1 METDYQQKIK
11 FYQQRNFGDRINV
24 TFDFLRE
31 NFKPLFKILILFEGP
46 IILIYG
52 VLAVLQQQS
61 VLEMASD
68 IDELQN
74 PFAMMGSMGPLYSVT
89 MALSVIIMASFPAII
104 FRYVHLYQTK
114 SPDDIT
120 FKDISPTLFKD
131 GGMLFAVIILFLMA
145 FMFGFLFFIFPGIY
159 LFVGLSLAIP
169 VLFFEDKN
177 AFESLSRSLSLIRDN
192 WWSTFGYFFIIYIIY
207 TAISTLFMA
216 PQIGVYVQHMLS
228 SFDKESVFEP
238 MSTSKLVMTMAMT
251 AIGTMGA
258 YLAYSIV
265 SVASCFQYFN
275 LREKKESFGLMQEID
290 NQEE

>member
-1 METDYQQKIK
+1 METDYQPKIN

-46 IILIYG
+46 ITLIYG
-52 VLAVLQQQS
+52 VLGVLQQQS
-61 VLEMASD
+61 VLEMASN

-104 FRYVHLYQTK
+104 FRYIHLYQTK

-131 GGMLFAVIILFLMA
+131 SGMLFAVIILFMMA
-145 FMFGFLFFIFPGIY
+145 FMFGFLFFILPGIY

-192 WWSTFGYFFIIYIIY
+192 WWNTFGYFFIIYIIY

-216 PQIGVYVQHMLS
+216 PQIGVHVQHMLS

-238 MSTSKLVMTMAMT
+238 MSTSKLVMTMAIT

>member
-89 MALSVIIMASFPAII
+89 MALSVIIMASFPAI
-104 FRYVHLYQTK
+104 
-114 SPDDIT
+114 
-120 FKDISPTLFKD
+120 
-131 GGMLFAVIILFLMA
+131 
-145 FMFGFLFFIFPGIY
+145 
-159 LFVGLSLAIP
+159 
-169 VLFFEDKN
+169 
-177 AFESLSRSLSLIRDN
+177 
-192 WWSTFGYFFIIYIIY
+192 
-207 TAISTLFMA
+207 
-216 PQIGVYVQHMLS
+216 
-228 SFDKESVFEP
+228 
-238 MSTSKLVMTMAMT
+238 
-251 AIGTMGA
+251 
-258 YLAYSIV
+258 
-265 SVASCFQYFN
+265 
-275 LREKKESFGLMQEID
+275 
-290 NQEE
+290 

>member
-1 METDYQQKIK
+1 METTYQPKIK
-11 FYQQRNFGDRINV
+11 FYQQRSFGDRINV

-46 IILIYG
+46 LVLVYG
-52 VLAVLQQQS
+52 VLNVLQQQN
-61 VLEMASD
+61 VLEMASNLED
-68 IDELQN
+68 LQN
-74 PFAMMGSMGPLYSVT
+74 PFAMMGSMGALYTVT
-89 MALSVIIMASFPAII
+89 MALSVVIMASFPAII

-114 SPDDIT
+114 SPNEIT

-131 GGMLFAVIILFLMA
+131 SGMLFAIIILFLMA
-145 FMFGFLFFIFPGIY
+145 FMIGFLFFFFPGIY
-159 LFVGLSLAIP
+159 LFVGLSLAFP

-177 AFESLSRSLSLIRDN
+177 AIESLSRSLALIRDN

-207 TAISTLFMA
+207 IAISSLFMA
-216 PQIGVYVQHMLS
+216 PQIGVYVQHMLA
-228 SFDKESVFEP
+228 SFDQESVFEP
-238 MSTSKLVMTMAMT
+238 MSTSKLIVTMAIT
-251 AIGTMGA
+251 AVGTMGA

>member
-1 METDYQQKIK
+1 
-11 FYQQRNFGDRINV
+11 
-24 TFDFLRE
+24 

-61 VLEMASD
+61 VLEMASN

-120 FKDISPTLFKD
+120 FKDIRPTLFKD

>member
-1 METDYQQKIK
+1 METTYQPKIK
-11 FYQQRNFGDRINV
+11 FYQQRSFGDRINV

-46 IILIYG
+46 LILVYG
-52 VLAVLQQQS
+52 VLSVLQQQN
-61 VLEMASD
+61 VLEMASN
-68 IDELQN
+68 IEELQN
-74 PFAMMGSMGPLYSVT
+74 PFAMMESMGALYTVT
-89 MALSVIIMASFPAII
+89 MALSVVIMASFPAII

-114 SPDDIT
+114 SPDEIT

-131 GGMLFAVIILFLMA
+131 SGMLFAIIILFMIG
-145 FMFGFLFFIFPGIY
+145 FMIGFLF
-159 LFVGLSLAIP
+159 
-169 VLFFEDKN
+169 FFEDKN
-177 AFESLSRSLSLIRDN
+177 AIESLSRSLALIRDN

-216 PQIGVYVQHMLS
+216 PQIGVYVQHMLA
-228 SFDKESVFEP
+228 SFDQESVFEP
-238 MSTSKLVMTMAMT
+238 MSTSKLIVTMAIT
-251 AIGTMGA
+251 SIGTMGA